1 MGAFI
6 GVLFFLMIVAI
17 ITTIGEAIE
26 RKREKEEMPL
36 YNVYKWTREDGGAW
50 VFCKSFT
57 SYNNAFR
64 YQRKLA
70 KNGYLT
76 DIEVIGDINR
86 W

>member
-6 GVLFFLMIVAI
+6 GIWFFLMAVTI
-17 ITTIGEAIE
+17 IIAIGEAIE
-26 RKREKEEMPL
+26 RKREKEETPQ

-50 VFCKSFT
+50 AFCKSYT
-57 SYNNAFR
+57 SYDNAFR
-64 YQRKLA
+64 YQRELA

-76 DIEVIGDINR
+76 DIEIIENESR

>member
-6 GVLFFLMIVAI
+6 GIWFFLLILTI
-17 ITTIGEAIE
+17 IIAIGEAIE

-70 KNGYLT
+70 KNRYLT
-76 DIEVIGDINR
+76 DIETIENGNR